1 VSEAGPPRAAGY
13 VYVTLAEDGRPGLS
27 AADQHARIE
36 ELVANRGWELRAV
49 AEDSGPTAGERVR
62 LAELLEQAGD
72 FDKLVVARIDRLGRM
87 ARRQHEAMERLQAGG
102 VDLVGVEDGVEVAAD
117 AGPELLS
124 MLALL
129 AQWEPDRN
137 PYAGM
142 RPDEMRQRGFAPATV
157 IDVGAGRGTRYL
169 YLAFP
174 DAHHV
179 LLEPLSDFEP
189 ELRRQVAI
197 RSGEYHLTAVG
208 DETGTATINV
218 NPACLLESSIN
229 TVPGAAPVAREV
241 PITTLDALVA
251 EHGWKPPFAIKIDTE
266 GFEDKVIE
274 GATETLG
281 RTQMVIAEVSVGRRF
296 EGGYTFAEFIASMSA
311 RGFELCDVLNVAKDG
326 RGDVSYMDCVFRG

>member
-1 VSEAGPPRAAGY
+1 VSDHGTPRAAGY
-13 VYVTLAEDGRPGLS
+13 VYITMAEESRAGLS
-27 AADQHARIE
+27 AAEQRARIE
-36 ELVANRGWELRAV
+36 ELVADRGWELWAV

-62 LAELLEQAGD
+62 LAELLEHAGA

-87 ARRQHEAMERLQAGG
+87 ARRQHEAMERLHAGG
-102 VDLVGVEDGVEVAAD
+102 IDLVGVEDDVEIAAN
-117 AGPELLS
+117 AGPELRRVLS
-124 MLALL
+124 LL
-129 AQWEPDRN
+129 AEWEPDRN

-142 RPDEMRQRGFAPATV
+142 RPDAMRERGFEPATV

-179 LLEPLSDFEP
+179 LLEPLADFEP

-208 DETGTATINV
+208 NEPGTATINV

-229 TVPGAAPVAREV
+229 AVPGAEPVAREV

-251 EHGWKPPFAIKIDTE
+251 EHGWQAPFAIKIDTE
-266 GFEDKVIE
+266 GFEDRVIE
-274 GATETLG
+274 GAAETLR
-281 RTQMVIAEVSVGRRF
+281 RTQLVIAEVSVGRRF
-296 EGGYTFAEFIASMSA
+296 EGGYTFAEFIASMSQ

-326 RGDVSYMDCVFRG
+326 RGDVSYMDCMFRK